1 MKRAFRI
8 LGIVAFMAM
17 LCVPSIVWFGFVPDE
32 GKANLENRELATF
45 PDLSEQSLSSL
56 PSSIEAWFSDNLPF
70 KNESVRLKNESTM
83 ALFGSVNSSQVM
95 VGNDGWLFYIPEGD
109 ENPLAE
115 YKRTLDLSEE
125 RKAEFAEAFEG
136 AQRNLAEQGIG
147 LYMIV
152 APNKEI
158 VYPDKMLNSLKT
170 VGGPTRAERLER
182 YFGEQGIEG
191 YDYLLDAIDAGEMLT
206 YYQHDDHWNGYGAYL
221 GYLDLV
227 GMMSKET
234 SIPNLRFEEIVRTN
248 GDLAQI
254 LNLGSVSETSY
265 QPSADWYTIED
276 VPIEILDND
285 DPDVID
291 ETVLLIGDSFR
302 AAFRKYLEQDFSKV
316 VSIHRDILENDE
328 YHVLDIKPDEVVVLS
343 PERNL
348 NLNLPVLR
356 FLETVRFE

>member
-1 MKRAFRI
+1 MRAFRI
-8 LGIVAFMAM
+8 LGIVAFVAM

-32 GKANLENRELATF
+32 AKVNLEKRELAPF
-45 PDLSEQSLSSL
+45 PDLSEQGLSNL

-70 KNESVRLKNESTM
+70 KNESVRLKNEATM
-83 ALFGSVNSSQVM
+83 ALFGSVDSSQVM
-95 VGNDGWLFYIPEGD
+95 AGDDGWLFYIPGGEG
-109 ENPLAE
+109 NPLAE
-115 YKRTLDLSEE
+115 YKRTLDLPES
-125 RKAEFAEAFEG
+125 RMAEFAEAFRG
-136 AQRNLAEQGIG
+136 AQENLAEQGIG
-147 LYMIV
+147 LFMVI

-158 VYPDKMLNSLKT
+158 VYPDKMSDSVKT
-170 VGGPTRAERLER
+170 LGGLTRAERLED
-182 YFGEQGIEG
+182 YFAEEGIEG

-206 YYQHDDHWNGYGAYL
+206 YYQYDDHWNGYGAYL

-227 GMMSKET
+227 GMMGKET
-234 SIPNLRFEEIVRTN
+234 SIPNLRFEEMVRTS

-254 LNLGSVSETSY
+254 LNLGSVSEISY
-265 QPSADWYTIED
+265 QPSVDWYTIED

-302 AAFRKYLEQDFSKV
+302 AAFRKYLEQDFSQV

-348 NLNLPVLR
+348 NLNLSVLR